1 MRPGETSTAAPADSA
16 GAAER
21 APTLRDARA
30 PWTTLVAARAP
41 EPSRR
46 PPASTRAIVIRL
58 AAGLVAVLVVVGVLA
73 TFAAQWLAEREAV
86 NDAANVTDVLANAVV
101 QPNLT
106 DALADGDP
114 DAVDAFDRV
123 IRDQVLG
130 DDVVR
135 VKLWSP
141 EGVVLYADE
150 EQLIGRSFDLDDAQ
164 REALANPTTR
174 AAVSDLSEDENV
186 FESGGRLLEVYRPVW
201 TPDGRELL
209 FEIYLPYEPVA
220 ARSADLQRGFA
231 GVTTS
236 SLLLLV
242 VLTAPIVWGLL
253 RRLRGEERARADLL
267 QRAVD
272 ASDAERR
279 RIAGTLHDGPVQE
292 LVATSFA
299 AETAAESATR
309 RDDDVAASQL
319 RDVAASVRGNIR
331 VLRSLLMDIY
341 PPSLTAAGIAHAL
354 HDLAATMR
362 SREVTIDLDVQEPL
376 PLSGAHEQL
385 IYRVAQ
391 ETLRNAATHAAPCRV
406 TVLLRSVDGDVVF
419 TVDDDGRGF
428 DAGILTQKPADGHL
442 GTRVLMDLAND
453 AGAELSVASGP
464 GLGTRWCLRI
474 PGAGS

>member
-1 MRPGETSTAAPADSA
+1 M
-16 GAAER
+16 
-21 APTLRDARA
+21 
-30 PWTTLVAARAP
+30 
-41 EPSRR
+41 
-46 PPASTRAIVIRL
+46 
-58 AAGLVAVLVVVGVLA
+58 
-73 TFAAQWLAEREAV
+73 
-86 NDAANVTDVLANAVV
+86 
-101 QPNLT
+101 
-106 DALADGDP
+106 
-114 DAVDAFDRV
+114 
-123 IRDQVLG
+123 
-130 DDVVR
+130 
-135 VKLWSP
+135 
-141 EGVVLYADE
+141 
-150 EQLIGRSFDLDDAQ
+150 
-164 REALANPTTR
+164 
-174 AAVSDLSEDENV
+174 
-186 FESGGRLLEVYRPVW
+186 
-201 TPDGRELL
+201 
-209 FEIYLPYEPVA
+209 
-220 ARSADLQRGFA
+220 
-231 GVTTS
+231 
-236 SLLLLV
+236 LV

-309 RDDDVAASQL
+309 RDDEVAASQL

-428 DAGILTQKPADGHL
+428 DAGILTQQPADGHL